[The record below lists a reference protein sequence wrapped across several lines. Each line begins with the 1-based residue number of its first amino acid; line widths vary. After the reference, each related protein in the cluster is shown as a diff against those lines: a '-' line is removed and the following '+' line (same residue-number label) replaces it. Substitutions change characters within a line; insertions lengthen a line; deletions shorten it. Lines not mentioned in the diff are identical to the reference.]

1 MKLKNFRK
9 ILILPFLL
17 IFSSSL
23 YCEEK
28 IDIWKNSKQKK
39 QDEKIDINPK
49 SLKEP
54 EQINLKPRK
63 EKDTNQTIKIDDNLN
78 DTKEQTQVFGIYDPS
93 KNNFD
98 INMWTLTKAEDVRS
112 SLKRINKMNLSKT
125 SNEILENILMSFS
138 FPPEG
143 MDDKE
148 FSNLKVNWL
157 IENKRPDLIESFLN
171 QNREFDGK
179 KKAVQYLVD
188 QNIAEANLK
197 RGCEKIEFIDTTIK
211 DSYLEKFKIYCL
223 VFNNQKSQAQLLL
236 NLLREQKQSDK
247 FFDDKI
253 DFLLGISDKTTNK
266 INEKNLLNFYLSSI
280 TIKDFKYETTNKTK
294 KEIWQYLNAA
304 NLIKMND
311 ISDKEKLKDLEIAAN
326 NSQIDEKIIFDIYK
340 QIPFSLN
347 TLINAKN
354 VYQTLDDID
363 ARALIYQKYLLSENT
378 KPKLDYLF
386 LLNNLFEKNKLRNVY
401 SKYLSNALKE
411 IGLESIPEEYKEVAQ
426 SKILAEEQETLGKV
440 KYNDKI
446 LHQSKIIK
454 FYIEGESTKKT
465 QKDLEKILKKIGK
478 NKKYFYSAK
487 DLALIE
493 SLSRDGFKIPSNFN
507 YQEIAK
513 NYDIP
518 KNLLQLIKKE
528 QKAFLALKIVEIIG
542 EDEPS
547 QLDPETIYFITN
559 LLNQTDLINIR
570 NKVLISA
577 LPQRV

>member
-223 VFNNQKSQAQLLL
+223 VFNNKKSQAQLLL

-311 ISDKEKLKDLEIAAN
+311 ISDKEKL
-326 NSQIDEKIIFDIYK
+326 
-340 QIPFSLN
+340 
-347 TLINAKN
+347 
-354 VYQTLDDID
+354 
-363 ARALIYQKYLLSENT
+363 
-378 KPKLDYLF
+378 
-386 LLNNLFEKNKLRNVY
+386 
-401 SKYLSNALKE
+401 
-411 IGLESIPEEYKEVAQ
+411 
-426 SKILAEEQETLGKV
+426 
-440 KYNDKI
+440 
-446 LHQSKIIK
+446 
-454 FYIEGESTKKT
+454 
-465 QKDLEKILKKIGK
+465 
-478 NKKYFYSAK
+478 
-487 DLALIE
+487 
-493 SLSRDGFKIPSNFN
+493 RDCG
-507 YQEIAK
+507 
-513 NYDIP
+513 
-518 KNLLQLIKKE
+518 
-528 QKAFLALKIVEIIG
+528 
-542 EDEPS
+542 
-547 QLDPETIYFITN
+547 
-559 LLNQTDLINIR
+559 
-570 NKVLISA
+570 
-577 LPQRV
+577 